1 MQVKLSDTTTI
12 EIDKETHM
20 LIRQYCILNDITS
33 KDFIHDL
40 TNERLKK
47 LKEKMDDMRKIDF

>member
-1 MQVKLSDTTTI
+1 MSNNTTI

-20 LIRQYCILNDITS
+20 LIRQYCIINNITA

-40 TNERLKK
+40 TNDRLKEFK
-47 LKEKMDDMRKIDF
+47 QKVEGMKKISL